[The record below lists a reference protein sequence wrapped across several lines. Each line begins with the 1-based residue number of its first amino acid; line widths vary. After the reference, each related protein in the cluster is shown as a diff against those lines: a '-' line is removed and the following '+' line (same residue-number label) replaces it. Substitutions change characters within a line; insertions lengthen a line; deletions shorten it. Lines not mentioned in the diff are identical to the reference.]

1 MLFSEWM
8 ARASRQV
15 IGAMHVGVNSANARA
30 VRFWSKRGF
39 DRLKLEDGASA
50 RTIWM
55 GRS

>member
-39 DRLKLEDGASA
+39 DRLKLKDGGSD

>member
-8 ARASRQV
+8 ARASQQGV
-15 IGAMHVGVNSANARA
+15 AATHVGVNSTNARA
-30 VRFWSKRGF
+30 IRFWSKRGF
-39 DRLKLEDGASA
+39 DRLKLDDGASD

>member
-1 MLFSEWM
+1 M
-8 ARASRQV
+8 ARAGV
-15 IGAMHVGVNSANARA
+15 AATHVGVNGANARA

-39 DRLKLEDGASA
+39 DRLELGGSA

>member
-8 ARASRQV
+8 ARAGV
-15 IGAMHVGVNSANARA
+15 AATHVGVNGANARA

-39 DRLKLEDGASA
+39 DRLKLEDGASDS
-50 RTIWM
+50 TIWM